1 MRHMGAQPFPTKQN
15 EALNEGALLFSIFC
29 TSGIAINFFFFSWFL
44 AIITRNFSYG
54 NDNWKSYCYSFSK
67 HQIVLTHPRLFVLSC
82 G

>member
-29 TSGIAINFFFFSWFL
+29 TSGIAINFC
-44 AIITRNFSYG
+44 IITRKFSYG
-54 NDNWKSYCYSFSK
+54 NDYWKSYCYSFSK